1 MNEISFLIFKNADGQ
16 LNNRLDM
23 GKKKITKEPKSARKK
38 AKEEDAPEPED
49 VPVSAPSKKKAN
61 KASKSSSEVNIF
73 S

>member
-1 MNEISFLIFKNADGQ
+1 
-16 LNNRLDM
+16 M
-23 GKKKITKEPKSARKK
+23 GKKKITKEPKSAKKK
-38 AKEEDAPEPED
+38 AKGEDAPEPED